1 VNESERVEQREID
14 NTIGMKHRMRRA
26 ALIENPVSGSVSGRR
41 KQVVRSALSALQA
54 AGVDV
59 DQVVLQGPGSGA
71 ALAREAIDRGCDAVL
86 VCGGDGTVH
95 EVLQG
100 VMGTSVALGVLPLG
114 TANALAADLGLA
126 GSPEKAIHALLEAA
140 RVQVPVGRITY
151 RALDGSEQSHYFT
164 VAAGVGP
171 DALLMA
177 RMDPVLKRRLGYV
190 LYLIEACR
198 IWARHSFPLFE
209 VRLVAEDGSA
219 RMVRASQILAVRIRS
234 FGGALGTLA
243 PGASL
248 HSRELSLVAFKTR
261 SKLRYLRFLLAVM
274 AGRHTFSEDV
284 ELITARSVEC
294 FPDDQAKEPLF
305 VEADGEVLG
314 HAPVRMEMTE
324 EKLTLLVPP
333 GARP

>member
-1 VNESERVEQREID
+1 MAEAEID
-14 NTIGMKHRMRRA
+14 NGIGAKAGMRRA

-41 KQVVRSALSALQA
+41 ERVVRSALAALQG

-59 DQVVLQGPGSGA
+59 DHVVLHGPGSGA
-71 ALAREAIDRGCDAVL
+71 GLARDAIGRGCDAVL

-95 EVLQG
+95 EVLQS
-100 VMGTSVALGVLPLG
+100 VVGTGVALGVLPLG

-140 RVQVPVGRITY
+140 RVEVPVGRITY
-151 RALDGSEQSHYFT
+151 RALDGTEQSHYFT

-190 LYLIEACR
+190 LYVIEACR
-198 IWARHSFPLFE
+198 IWARHSFPLFD
-209 VRLVAEDGSA
+209 VRMASEDGST
-219 RMVRASQILAVRIRS
+219 RTVRASQILAVRIRS

-248 HSRELSLVAFKTR
+248 YSGDLSLVAFRTR
-261 SKLRYLRFLLAVM
+261 SKLRYMRFLLAVM

-294 FPDDQAKEPLF
+294 RADQQSKEPLF

-314 HAPVRMEMTE
+314 QAPVRMEITE

-333 GARP
+333 GAQP